1 MLQSMTGYGK
11 FEESNSEWAQVWE
24 IKSVNGKFLDVKWRV
39 PFYLRSLE
47 SEWEKEVRV
56 VGKRGRVEINLHVE
70 LLSAEL
76 QSISFNELQADILV
90 EEMEKFAQ
98 KRGHTFVPDYN
109 RFLGMSFLWKDKES
123 ASSKEL
129 QKNLT
134 EGLVLALKNW
144 EESTSLEGA
153 NIEKD
158 LTQRVHTLIA
168 YRKAIGERLP
178 QILATKKE
186 NLEERIKDL
195 IGQIDLSPERILQEV
210 AILTDRLDVSEE
222 LTRLDSHLARLL
234 DILQSEGNNGK
245 RLDFLVQE
253 VYREI
258 NTCNNKSQ
266 DIEISRLAV
275 DFKAELERFREQ
287 IQNIA

>member
-1 MLQSMTGYGK
+1 MTGYGK
-11 FEESNSEWAQVWE
+11 FEQSNADWAHVWE

-56 VGKRGRVEINLHVE
+56 IAKRGRVEINLHVE

-76 QSISFNELQADILV
+76 QSISFNEIQADILV

-123 ASSKEL
+123 ASSQEL

-134 EGLVLALKNW
+134 DGLVQALKNW
-144 EESTSLEGA
+144 EESTRIEGA

-168 YRKAIGERLP
+168 YRNAIGERLP

>member
-1 MLQSMTGYGK
+1 MTGYGK

-144 EESTSLEGA
+144 EESTRLEGA